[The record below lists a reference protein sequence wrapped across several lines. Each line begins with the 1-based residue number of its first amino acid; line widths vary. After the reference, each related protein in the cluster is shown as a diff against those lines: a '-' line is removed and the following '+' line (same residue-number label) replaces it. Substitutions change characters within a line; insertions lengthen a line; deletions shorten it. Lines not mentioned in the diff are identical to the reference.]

1 MTQLLDV
8 YESLLVRKKK
18 IKKLDGFT
26 QFRKRAKKKNKDARR
41 KLIERV
47 KE

>member
-18 IKKLDGFT
+18 KKLDGFT

>member
-18 IKKLDGFT
+18 IKKLGGFT
-26 QFRKRAKKKNKDARR
+26 QFRKRAKKKKKKTKRS
-41 KLIERV
+41 K
-47 KE
+47 

>member
-18 IKKLDGFT
+18 
-26 QFRKRAKKKNKDARR
+26 KKKNSTDLRNF
-41 KLIERV
+41 EREQ
-47 KE
+47 KKKIKTHGGNS

>member
-18 IKKLDGFT
+18 KKNSTDLRNFERE
-26 QFRKRAKKKNKDARR
+26 QKKKK
-41 KLIERV
+41 
-47 KE
+47 

>member
-18 IKKLDGFT
+18 NSTDLRNFERE
-26 QFRKRAKKKNKDARR
+26 QKKNKDARR

>member
-8 YESLLVRKKK
+8 YESLLV
-18 IKKLDGFT
+18 
-26 QFRKRAKKKNKDARR
+26 RKRAKKKNKDARR